1 MNNKCKDNPTEQQLN
16 NKPPELKDQKDGH
29 KLSTT
34 SSNSKYTPP
43 WTTPYIIGIGG
54 PSGSG
59 KTSIASKIVSLIN
72 VPWTVLIS
80 TDNFYKPLTDTE
92 RKKAFNN
99 DYDFDEPDAIDLDLV
114 YKCVCDLRS
123 GKKCEIPV
131 YSFVNHNRI
140 PNKKIT
146 IYGASVIIIEG
157 LYTLYDPR
165 LLEIMDLKVYV
176 DADLDICLARRLS
189 RDIISRGRNL
199 NGCIHQ
205 WEKFVKPNSVKYVLP
220 TMTNANAIIP
230 SFNDNRIAI
239 KLLVDYITSKLKR
252 KSMEHVQELIRLG
265 KTEKIR
271 SLMGHPMVYILPKTN
286 QTEAIQTILLNKRT
300 KLDDFIFYFDRIT
313 TILLSRALDNIPVAN
328 YKTIMTGSNCEITH
342 CTNIDF
348 NMICGITVIRSGDCF
363 IKSLKMTLPNVPI
376 GKLLIQSDSF
386 TGEPQ
391 LHCELLPPNLNQY
404 KKILL
409 MEAQVINGAS
419 LIMAVQVL
427 LDNGAK
433 LSNIDIVVYA
443 ATETGLRRILNA
455 FNEEIHIYVATMTS
469 EKDLRMGHN
478 SWCLTRFIDT
488 KYFGSE

>member
-1 MNNKCKDNPTEQQLN
+1 MNNKCKDKSTEKQLN
-16 NKPPELKDQKDGH
+16 NKQTELEDQKDGH
-29 KLSTT
+29 ELSKTH
-34 SSNSKYTPP
+34 SKSKYIPP

-80 TDNFYKPLTDTE
+80 MDNFYKPLTNAE
-92 RKKAFNN
+92 RQRAFNN
-99 DYDFDEPDAIDLDLV
+99 DYDFDEPNAIDLDLM
-114 YKCVCDLRS
+114 YKCVCDLRA

-140 PNKKIT
+140 PNKKVT

-165 LLEIMDLKVYV
+165 LLKIMDLKVYV

-189 RDIISRGRNL
+189 RDIVSRGRNL
-199 NGCIHQ
+199 DGCIHQ

-220 TMTNANAIIP
+220 TMNNANAIIP
-230 SFNDNRIAI
+230 SFNDNSIAI
-239 KLLVDYITSKLKR
+239 KLLVDYITSKLER

-265 KTEKIR
+265 KTEKIKT
-271 SLMGHPMVYILPKTN
+271 LANHPMVYTLPKTN
-286 QTEAIQTILLNKRT
+286 QTEAIQTMLLNKRT
-300 KLDDFIFYFDRIT
+300 KLDDFIFYFDRII
-313 TILLSRALDNIPVAN
+313 TILLSHVLDNIPIAN
-328 YKTIMTGSNCEITH
+328 HKTIITGSNYEIPD

-348 NMICGITVIRSGDCF
+348 NMIGGITLIRSGDCF

-376 GKLLIQSDSF
+376 GKLLIQSDSS

-391 LHCELLPPNLNQY
+391 LHYESLPPDLNKY
-404 KKILL
+404 RKILL

-419 LIMAVQVL
+419 LIMAIQVL
-427 LDNGAK
+427 LDNGVE
-433 LSNIDIVVYA
+433 LSNIDVVVYS

-455 FNEEIHIYVATMTS
+455 FNEEIHIYVAVMIT